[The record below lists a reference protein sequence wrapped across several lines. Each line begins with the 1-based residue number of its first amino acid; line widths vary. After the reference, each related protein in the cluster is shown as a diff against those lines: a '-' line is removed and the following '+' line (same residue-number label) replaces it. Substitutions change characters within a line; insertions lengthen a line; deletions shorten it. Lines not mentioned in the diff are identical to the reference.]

1 MTERATAARRA
12 ALHLLDAILGDHR
25 LMSECLAAGMLDR
38 IDAPDRARAQRL
50 AQEVLRNLDRCDRLL
65 ARHLRKRPPLH
76 VQNALRLGVL
86 ELAQG
91 QAAHGVVS
99 DIVTL
104 VGGHKR
110 HGALKGLV
118 NAVLRKLAEEAP
130 AEWPRLRAPH
140 LPNWLRRPLR
150 DAWGAEAVAAMEAAH
165 LAGAPLDLTLKDPAD
180 PLGDT
185 LGDRLP
191 TGSIRLRDA
200 GAVTALPGFDEGRW
214 WVQDAAAALPVHV
227 LAPQPG
233 ERILDLCAA
242 PGGKT
247 MQLAAAGA
255 QVVAVDSSDTRM
267 ARVREN
273 LARTGLTAELRV
285 ADALEETGQYDAIL
299 LDAPCSATG
308 TIRRHPD
315 LPHAK
320 DGSEFS
326 ALIDLQAALIDHAWT
341 LLRPGGRMV
350 FCTCSIL
357 PDEGEA
363 QIDAALERLPGA
375 AIDADAAR
383 LPGIEPGWITPEGT
397 LRILP
402 SAWADRGGVDGFF
415 IACLKK
421 PG

>member
-1 MTERATAARRA
+1 MTERASAARQA
-12 ALHLLDAILGDHR
+12 ALGLLDAILNDHR
-25 LMSECLAAGMLDR
+25 LMAEALGAGALDR
-38 IDAPDRARAQRL
+38 LDPQDRARAQRL

-65 ARHLRKRPPLH
+65 ARHLRKRPPMF
-76 VQNALRLGVL
+76 VQNALRLGAL

-91 QAAHGVVS
+91 GAAHGVVS
-99 DIVTL
+99 DLVTL
-104 VGGHKR
+104 VGGHRR
-110 HGALKGLV
+110 HAALKGLV
-118 NAVLRKLAEEAP
+118 NAVLRKLADEAP
-130 AEWPRLRAPH
+130 AEWPRLRVPR

-150 DAWGAEAVAAMEAAH
+150 DAWGAEEIAAIEAAH

-185 LGDRLP
+185 LGERLP
-191 TGSIRLRDA
+191 TGSIRVREA
-200 GAVTALPGFDEGRW
+200 GAVTGLPGFAEGRW
-214 WVQDAAAALPVHV
+214 WVQDAAAALPVRV

-233 ERILDLCAA
+233 EHILDLCAA

-255 QVVAVDSSDTRM
+255 RVVAVDASETRM
-267 ARVREN
+267 ERVRQN
-273 LARTGLTAELRV
+273 LARTGLAADLRV
-285 ADALEETGQYDAIL
+285 ADALDQTGQYDAIL

-320 DGSEFS
+320 DGSDFGD
-326 ALIDLQAALIDHAWT
+326 LIDLQARLIDHAWT

-363 QIDAALERLPGA
+363 QIDAALDRLPGA
-375 AIDADAAR
+375 VIDRADA
-383 LPGIEPGWITPEGT
+383 PGIDPGWITPEGT

-402 SAWADRGGVDGFF
+402 SAWADRGGIDGFF
-415 IACLKK
+415 IARLRK
-421 PG
+421 PA